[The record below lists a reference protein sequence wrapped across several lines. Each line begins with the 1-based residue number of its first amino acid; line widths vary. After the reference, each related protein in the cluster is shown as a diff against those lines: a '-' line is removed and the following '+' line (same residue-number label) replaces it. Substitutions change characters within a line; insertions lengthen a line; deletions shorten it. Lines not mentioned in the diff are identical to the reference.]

1 MVQPL
6 HVRVRQ
12 TTATAGVD
20 DQRALASSEAQRSV
34 VTVEVLHNGVGQ
46 SLDILVALGVRQD
59 GEQKHANYGL
69 KEHVEWA

>member
-6 HVRVRQ
+6 HVRVSQ

-20 DQRALASSEAQRSV
+20 DQRAFASSEAQSSV
-34 VTVEVLHNGVGQ
+34 ETVEVLHNGVRH
-46 SLDILVALGVRQD
+46 SLEVLVALGVRQD